1 MVTNLV
7 TKFFQ
12 RVLKLLPALNLL
24 ENKVK
29 LDLAAN
35 SKTYRTHSNLKLSLL
50 FYGLLTQGRVKA
62 LIPYSLRL
70 IFSELPQSCSCS
82 LIT

>member
-50 FYGLLTQGRVKA
+50 YLWAFNSRQGKSSN
-62 LIPYSLRL
+62 SLFPSVYFLRTAPIL
-70 IFSELPQSCSCS
+70 
-82 LIT
+82 